1 MDGSQRY
8 LRGDRLLL
16 APTSSAHG
24 VVCLCR
30 NVKDHVGPGFTLITI
45 KGEQWT
51 FASANADTIT
61 KLLSIFLDG
70 LRRRSRWAIAI
81 QDFIVQGRPSPS
93 PRPTQLPILTGTA
106 SEPVGQV

>member
-1 MDGSQRY
+1 M
-8 LRGDRLLL
+8 
-16 APTSSAHG
+16 
-24 VVCLCR
+24 
-30 NVKDHVGPGFTLITI
+30 KDHNPGFTLITI

-81 QDFIVQGRPSPS
+81 QDFIVQGKVGRCGLEVKAGAG
-93 PRPTQLPILTGTA
+93 RHTGLHRA
-106 SEPVGQV
+106 RYSGRRHVIS